1 MKQEY
6 DINKDIVVK
15 DNYTEETSAL
25 VMVSIFYLVSKVI
38 VTESFNVV
46 IGQFL
51 SINFIQYNWQKQGN
65 RRHRKT

>member
-1 MKQEY
+1 MKQKY